1 PTISPVTFEAV
12 PPIPISA
19 STPAISATISSG
31 KPNILRTADNVTRPA
46 AGTPAVPTERSVPM
60 ITIII
65 KSIKSKLSPVI
76 FAAKTSDTPILKA
89 PPSELNIAP
98 SGSEKLAVRSETPA
112 FLADSSAIG
121 NVAILLDVKKA
132 VVEASLIFLKKSIT
146 EYPDKLKNDVY
157 MILQIIMSPR

>member
-1 PTISPVTFEAV
+1 
-12 PPIPISA
+12 
-19 STPAISATISSG
+19 AISATISSG

-89 PPSELNIAP
+89 PTSELNIAP
-98 SGSEKLAVRSETPA
+98 SGSEEVSFRADVPA
-112 FLADSSAIG
+112 GLADSATIRKG
-121 NVAILLDVKKA
+121 AILLDVEHA
-132 VVEASLIFLKKSIT
+132 VVYASLILLKKSVT
-146 EYPDKLKNDVY
+146 DEPD
-157 MILQIIMSPR
+157 